1 MTVGAGIGLLVAFL
15 GGVVSF
21 ASPCCLPLV
30 PAYIGYMVG
39 ATGAADRRRSLF
51 HGLAFVTG
59 FTLVFVAFWASI
71 GAIGYAL
78 ADNAKYLRQ
87 LGGAVLIV
95 FGLQV
100 AGVINLRAL
109 WRDTRPMPAFGGA
122 LAGGAM
128 AGGGMSGAGGTITS
142 RAMAGSGLASGAM
155 AGGGTMTLG
164 GGPGAGMGLRG
175 PGYGRSLLFG
185 VVFAAGWSPCIGP
198 ILGGII
204 GLASTTGSVAQG
216 TVLLL
221 AYAAGLAVPFL
232 AVAMGATWV
241 ARRLGW
247 VGRHHRVVSLV
258 SGAMLIGLGV
268 LMVTNLL
275 ARLAALTAPLG
286 G

>member
-15 GGVVSF
+15 AGVVSF

-30 PAYIGYMVG
+30 PAYVGYMVG
-39 ATGAADRRRSLF
+39 ATGAADRRRSFF
-51 HGLAFVTG
+51 HGLTFVTG

-87 LGGAVLIV
+87 VGGIVLIV

-100 AGVINLRAL
+100 AGVVNLRAL

-122 LAGGAM
+122 V
-128 AGGGMSGAGGTITS
+128 
-142 RAMAGSGLASGAM
+142 
-155 AGGGTMTLG
+155 AGGGTVTFGGGGGTVALG
-164 GGPGAGMGLRG
+164 GGPGAGMGLQA

-204 GLASTTGSVAQG
+204 GLASTTENVAQG

-241 ARRLGW
+241 ARKLSW
-247 VGRHHRVVSLV
+247 VGRHHRAVSLV
-258 SGAMLIGLGV
+258 SGAMLVGLGV

-275 ARLAALTAPLG
+275 ARLAALSAPLG

>member
-1 MTVGAGIGLLVAFL
+1 MIVGAGIGLVVAFL
-15 GGVVSF
+15 AGVVSF

-39 ATGAADRRRSLF
+39 ATGASDRRRSFL

-78 ADNAKYLRQ
+78 ADNAKYLRMF
-87 LGGAVLIV
+87 GGMVLIV

-100 AGVINLRAL
+100 AGVINVRAL
-109 WRDTRPMPAFGGA
+109 WRDTRPMPAFGGSA
-122 LAGGAM
+122 FGGSAIGGASFGATM
-128 AGGGMSGAGGTITS
+128 NQATAGTATM
-142 RAMAGSGLASGAM
+142 
-155 AGGGTMTLG
+155 GGGTVALG
-164 GGPGAGMGLRG
+164 GGGFGASAGAGT

-204 GLASTTGSVAQG
+204 GLASSTASLAQG
-216 TVLLL
+216 TILLL
-221 AYAAGLAVPFL
+221 TYAAGLAVPFL

-247 VGRHHRVVSLV
+247 VGRNHRAVSLV
-258 SGAMLIGLGV
+258 SGAMLVVLGV

-275 ARLAALTAPLG
+275 SRLAAFTAPFG

>member
-15 GGVVSF
+15 AGVVSF

-30 PAYIGYMVG
+30 PAYVGYMVG
-39 ATGAADRRRSLF
+39 ATGAADRRRSFF
-51 HGLAFVTG
+51 HGLTFVTG

-87 LGGAVLIV
+87 VGGIVLIV

-100 AGVINLRAL
+100 AGVVNLRAL

-122 LAGGAM
+122 
-128 AGGGMSGAGGTITS
+128 
-142 RAMAGSGLASGAM
+142 M
-155 AGGGTMTLG
+155 AGGGTVTFGGGGGTVALG
-164 GGPGAGMGLRG
+164 GGPGAGMGLQA

-204 GLASTTGSVAQG
+204 GLASTTENVAQG

-241 ARRLGW
+241 ARKLSW
-247 VGRHHRVVSLV
+247 VGRHHRAVSLV
-258 SGAMLIGLGV
+258 SGAMLVGLGV
-268 LMVTNLL
+268 LMVTNML
-275 ARLAALTAPLG
+275 ARLAALSAPLG

>member
-1 MTVGAGIGLLVAFL
+1 MSVGAGIGLLVAFL

-30 PAYIGYMVG
+30 PAYLGYMVG

-51 HGLAFVTG
+51 HGLAFVAG

-78 ADNAKYLRQ
+78 ADNAKYIRQ

-109 WRDTRPMPAFGGA
+109 WRDTRPLPAFGGA
-122 LAGGAM
+122 MGS
-128 AGGGMSGAGGTITS
+128 GGGVMT
-142 RAMAGSGLASGAM
+142 SGAM

-164 GGPGAGMGLRG
+164 GGPGAGMGIRV

>member
-1 MTVGAGIGLLVAFL
+1 MSIDAGLGIGIMVAFAA
-15 GGVVSF
+15 GVVSF

-30 PAYIGYMVG
+30 PAYIGYMM
-39 ATGAADRRRSLF
+39 GAAGGSDRRRSFL

-78 ADNAKYLRQ
+78 ADNAKYMRIA
-87 LGGAVLIV
+87 GGAILIV
-95 FGLQV
+95 LGLQV

-109 WRDTRPMPAFGGA
+109 WRDTRPLPAFGGGATGSAGATMGATMSGTGTMA
-122 LAGGAM
+122 L
-128 AGGGMSGAGGTITS
+128 SGAG
-142 RAMAGSGLASGAM
+142 A
-155 AGGGTMTLG
+155 TLG
-164 GGPGAGMGLRG
+164 VR
-175 PGYGRSLLFG
+175 GYGRSLGFG

-204 GLASTTGSVAQG
+204 GLASTTASVAQG

-247 VGRHHRVVSLV
+247 VGRRHRAVSLV
-258 SGAMLIGLGV
+258 SGAMLVALGV

-275 ARLAALTAPLG
+275 ARLAAFTAPFG

>member
-15 GGVVSF
+15 AGVVSF

-30 PAYIGYMVG
+30 PAYVGYMVG
-39 ATGAADRRRSLF
+39 ATGAADRRRSFF
-51 HGLAFVTG
+51 HGLTFVTG

-87 LGGAVLIV
+87 VGGIVLIV

-100 AGVINLRAL
+100 AGVVNLRAL

-122 LAGGAM
+122 AV
-128 AGGGMSGAGGTITS
+128 
-142 RAMAGSGLASGAM
+142 
-155 AGGGTMTLG
+155 GGGTVTFGGGGGTVALG
-164 GGPGAGMGLRG
+164 GGPGAGMGLQA

-204 GLASTTGSVAQG
+204 GLASTTENVAQG

-241 ARRLGW
+241 ARKLSW
-247 VGRHHRVVSLV
+247 VGRHHRAVSLV
-258 SGAMLIGLGV
+258 SGAMLVGLGV

-275 ARLAALTAPLG
+275 ARLAALSAPLG

>member
-1 MTVGAGIGLLVAFL
+1 MTVGAGIGLVVAFL
-15 GGVVSF
+15 AGVVSF

-39 ATGAADRRRSLF
+39 ATGAADRRRSFF
-51 HGLAFVTG
+51 HGLAFVAG

-78 ADNAKYLRQ
+78 ADNVKYLRMF
-87 LGGAVLIV
+87 GGAVLIV

-109 WRDTRPMPAFGGA
+109 WRDTRPMPAFGGGAFSGNETMANANAA
-122 LAGGAM
+122 LGNAAF
-128 AGGGMSGAGGTITS
+128 GGGSAFGAGTV
-142 RAMAGSGLASGAM
+142 A
-155 AGGGTMTLG
+155 LG
-164 GGPGAGMGLRG
+164 GGPGAGTALGS

-204 GLASTTGSVAQG
+204 GLASSTASVAQG

-232 AVAMGATWV
+232 AIAMGATWV

-247 VGRHHRVVSLV
+247 VGRHYRAVSLV
-258 SGAMLIGLGV
+258 SGAMLVVLGV
-268 LMVTNLL
+268 LMVTNTF
-275 ARLAALTAPLG
+275 ARLAAFTAPFG

>member
-1 MTVGAGIGLLVAFL
+1 MTLGAGIGLVVAFIA
-15 GGVVSF
+15 GVVSF

-30 PAYIGYMVG
+30 PAYVGYMVG
-39 ATGAADRRRSLF
+39 ATGEADRRRSLL
-51 HGLAFVTG
+51 HGLAFVAG

-71 GAIGYAL
+71 GLIGYAL
-78 ADNAKYLRQ
+78 ADSAKYLRQ
-87 LGGAVLIV
+87 VGGLVLIV
-95 FGLQV
+95 LGLQV
-100 AGVINLRAL
+100 AEVINIRAL

-122 LAGGAM
+122 SLGGGASM
-128 AGGGMSGAGGTITS
+128 GGGSVA
-142 RAMAGSGLASGAM
+142 L
-155 AGGGTMTLG
+155 
-164 GGPGAGMGLRG
+164 GGPGAGMAN

-204 GLASTTGSVAQG
+204 GLASASASVAQG

-232 AVAMGATWV
+232 AVAMGATWL
-241 ARRLGW
+241 AHRLSW
-247 VGRHHRVVSLV
+247 VGRHHRAVSLV

-268 LMVTNLL
+268 LMATNLL
-275 ARLAALTAPLG
+275 ARLAAFSAPLG

>member
-1 MTVGAGIGLLVAFL
+1 MTVGAGIGLFVAFL
-15 GGVVSF
+15 AGVVSF

-39 ATGAADRRRSLF
+39 ATGASDRRRSFL

-78 ADNAKYLRQ
+78 ADNAKYLRMF
-87 LGGAVLIV
+87 GGAVLIV

-100 AGVINLRAL
+100 AGVINVRAL
-109 WRDTRPMPAFGGA
+109 WRDTRPMPAFGGSA
-122 LAGGAM
+122 FGGSAFGGASFNSNAAM
-128 AGGGMSGAGGTITS
+128 GGGGATFGGAT
-142 RAMAGSGLASGAM
+142 M
-155 AGGGTMTLG
+155 GGGTVALG
-164 GGPGAGMGLRG
+164 GGGASLRA

-204 GLASTTGSVAQG
+204 GLASTTASVAQG

-232 AVAMGATWV
+232 AIAVGATWV

-247 VGRHHRVVSLV
+247 FGRHYHAVSLV
-258 SGAMLIGLGV
+258 SGAMLVVLGV

-275 ARLAALTAPLG
+275 ARLAAFTAPLG